1 MRISFIEHGNARV
14 AVLDFTNVKDDAIAI
29 AVTDEAR
36 FAIAREE
43 PKSIYTL
50 TDVSG
55 SPVTP
60 VVRAALQRLT
70 RANEPYVIAGA
81 VVGLSTFQ
89 TVLFRTI
96 VQITKRRLV
105 AVRTRE
111 EGLAWIAQ
119 EFAEAA
125 RSEYVGG

>member
-1 MRISFIEHGNARV
+1 MRISFIEHAGARV
-14 AVLDFTNVKDDAIAI
+14 ALLDFTNVRDDAIAI

-36 FAIAREE
+36 FAIAKEE

-55 SPVTP
+55 SPVTAGS
-60 VVRAALQRLT
+60 RTALQRLAK
-70 RANEPYVIAGA
+70 ANAPYVIAGA

-89 TVLFRTI
+89 TVLFRGI
-96 VQITKRRLV
+96 VQLTKRRLV

-111 EGLAWIAQ
+111 EGLAWIA
-119 EFAEAA
+119 AEAA
-125 RSEYVGG
+125 EEARMTG